1 MKYTPFVDFIVP
13 RHAHEHG
20 TSTEDLRFGFYED
33 TAYLCRKYNTTRY
46 RNLYMYKYVNGEG
59 G

>member
-33 TAYLCRKYNTTRY
+33 TAYLCRKYNTTLTELPICI
-46 RNLYMYKYVNGEG
+46 NM
-59 G
+59 